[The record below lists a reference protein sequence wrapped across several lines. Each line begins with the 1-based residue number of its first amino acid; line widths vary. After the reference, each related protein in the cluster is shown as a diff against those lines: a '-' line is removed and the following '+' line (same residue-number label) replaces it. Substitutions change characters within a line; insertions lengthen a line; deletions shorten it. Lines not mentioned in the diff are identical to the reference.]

1 MRAGWS
7 YFAVWPETA
16 KDFEQLAP
24 TRLTM
29 PVLTIGG
36 EKSLGET
43 LGKQMKLVASDVTI
57 VVLKDSGH
65 WVMEERPKET
75 TDALMKF
82 L

>member
-1 MRAGWS
+1 
-7 YFAVWPETA
+7 
-16 KDFEQLAP
+16 
-24 TRLTM
+24 M
-29 PVLTIGG
+29 PVLAIGG
-36 EKSLGET
+36 EKSLGEM

>member
-1 MRAGWS
+1 M
-7 YFAVWPETA
+7 
-16 KDFEQLAP
+16 
-24 TRLTM
+24 
-29 PVLTIGG
+29 
-36 EKSLGET
+36 